1 MRNRPHAILLYLND
15 REKAALDCKC
25 TSARLSRAAFLRACI
40 LEKSIRAPPEA
51 EYTRLYREVNAIG
64 HNVNQIAKAANGRV
78 ATSQDISRLMG
89 QLADIYTLLE
99 GGRRPSP

>member
-25 TSARLSRAAFLRACI
+25 SAARLSRAAFLRAAI

-51 EYTRLYREVNAIG
+51 DYSRLYREVNAIG
-64 HNVNQIAKAANGRV
+64 HNINQIARAANGRV
-78 ATSQDISRLMG
+78 ATPQDITHLMG
-89 QLADIYTLLE
+89 KLADIYVLLE
-99 GGRRPSP
+99 G